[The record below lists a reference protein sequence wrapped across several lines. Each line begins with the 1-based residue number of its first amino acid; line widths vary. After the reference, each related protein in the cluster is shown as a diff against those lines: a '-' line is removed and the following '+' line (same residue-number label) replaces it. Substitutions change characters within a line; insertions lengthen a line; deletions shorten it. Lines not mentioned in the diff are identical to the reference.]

1 MIRTIVES
9 MTFRRFYLK
18 FKSISQKTLEKRFPW
33 LYRLIFFRLKSSI
46 KRRYLSSLSPS
57 GIENL
62 SPKKLF
68 EFEQKKGFSPLVSVI
83 IPNYNHAPYLRKRLE
98 TVYQQTYQNIE
109 VILLDD
115 CSSDD
120 SSVVLKEFAER
131 YKDKSRLI
139 INEQNSGAAF
149 RQWRKGFNE
158 AKGDYVWIA
167 ESDDYCDLN
176 FIETLVPYFQN
187 PAIQLAYCP
196 SVFVN
201 NDNYNSVW
209 TIYDYLS
216 DIDTNL
222 WKSNFLLPSHQLV
235 QKAWSIKNIVPNA
248 SSAIFKKPSDSSFLE
263 DPEWQCMKI
272 CGDWIFYLHIIR
284 AGLVAYD
291 TGANNYYRIH
301 ESNSSASTY
310 SKDSYYQ
317 EHEKVAKELVK
328 LYSIDDSALKKQE
341 EAVKQHWR
349 THRPNDDI
357 SQLTSSYNLS
367 KADTWRQEYKP
378 NIMMLTLGFS
388 TGGGETFPILMANLL
403 DKAGYTVTFVNF
415 NHAPTEAGIRQ
426 MLQPQIPVIELSNLE
441 YFSEIARVMGIDIV
455 HSHHAWVDSTVCQLL
470 LEMETPRVVITS
482 HGMYEAI
489 AEQDRVAA
497 VALLAKRACKVVYI
511 AEKNLLGF
519 EEGELPD
526 NHLVK
531 IENALPVYD
540 VHPVSRSSLNIP
552 EDAFVVCIASRA
564 IAEKGWAE
572 AISIVSKARRQTDK
586 DIRLVLAGNGEEYTR
601 LSNQKDLPKYVHLLG
616 FRGDVRELFAMSD
629 LGMLP
634 TRFKGESAPLVLIEC
649 LHAGRP
655 MLASDVGEVKNML
668 TTEQGMAGMAVPL
681 IDWQIDIDN
690 MADRLS
696 ALVEDKEQFINVC
709 SQVPQASQRFMA
721 TEMISKY
728 EKVYF
733 ECCKS
738 DLNL

>member
-341 EAVKQHWR
+341 EAIKQHWR